1 MVDFTQMLLIWLSGG
16 ESICPVTAGTS
27 DPRVLNGRGKHE

>member
-16 ESICPVTAGTS
+16 ENMCPVTAGTS
-27 DPRVLNGRGKHE
+27 EPRGF